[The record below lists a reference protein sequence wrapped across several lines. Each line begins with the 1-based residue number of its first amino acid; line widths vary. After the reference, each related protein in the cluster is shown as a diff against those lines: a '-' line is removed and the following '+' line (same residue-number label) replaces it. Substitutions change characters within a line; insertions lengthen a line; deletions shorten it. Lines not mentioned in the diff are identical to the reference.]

1 MYILWC
7 RCHDHEPL
15 PIPLEAVLPDSDGEY
30 YTDWPEE
37 IQRNENERTRRAN
50 QLKPMLPSGP
60 LGKVPR
66 QRR

>member
-15 PIPLEAVLPDSDGEY
+15 PIPLEAALPDSDGEY

-37 IQRNENERTRRAN
+37 IQWNENERARRAN
-50 QLKPMLPSGP
+50 QLRPMLLSGP
-60 LGKVPR
+60 PGKVPR
-66 QRR
+66 QR